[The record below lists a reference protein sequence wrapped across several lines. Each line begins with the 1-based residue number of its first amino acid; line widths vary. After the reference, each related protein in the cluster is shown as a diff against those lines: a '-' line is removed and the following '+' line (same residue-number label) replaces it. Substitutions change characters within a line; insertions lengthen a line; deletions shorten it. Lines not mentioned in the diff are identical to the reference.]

1 MAGVNMTLHAE
12 NMREAGLYTRTE
24 ERTSSLENEVNETF
38 TVEKLNAILQQSNE
52 TAQPPNIFDDLLS
65 TELSR

>member
-1 MAGVNMTLHAE
+1 MTLHAE